1 MDRLWTWF
9 PTRRRGSYSLAEPD
23 TPNINEAKEKKTGK
37 KKWKNIFSRD
47 RKPKDAGKLL
57 KEALEGQVRQQPE
70 GDEGL
75 ELHSSLEDISPGVLE
90 LHADTEAGALKNT
103 SLDETRGD
111 TEMLLSVEEFEA
123 EAEALT
129 NTSLDE
135 TRDISLDK
143 TRGNAE
149 MLLPV
154 SELEAEPEVLNNTS
168 LDETKDVAEMLLP
181 VSELEAEPEVLNN
194 TSLDETKDVAEM
206 LLPVSELEAE
216 PEVLNNTS
224 LDETKDVAEML
235 LSVRE
240 LEAEAEAL
248 KDLIKTS
255 LVESE
260 ETELQNRGDNEA
272 DLFSNGDDGGIT
284 GEHGRRKKIR
294 RGTRGRGRKIYYK
307 KKDNNGSEIINEVKV
322 EAEAEAEAEVL
333 TNTSLD
339 ETKDVAEML
348 LPVSELEAEPEVLNN
363 TSLDETKDVAGM
375 LLPVRELEAEAEA
388 LKDLIKTSLV
398 ESEETELQNRGDT
411 EADLFSNGDDGGITG
426 EHGQRKKIRRGTRG
440 RGRKINYKKKDNNGS
455 EIINEVKAEAEAEA
469 EVAEMKN
476 VHSDEKDSSADLLNP
491 DQPLG
496 EERKQWIGRGD
507 PEDGMKQKKIR
518 RGTRGLGRKIIYKKD
533 ASKAEESAA
542 GFNH

>member
-1 MDRLWTWF
+1 
-9 PTRRRGSYSLAEPD
+9 
-23 TPNINEAKEKKTGK
+23 
-37 KKWKNIFSRD
+37 
-47 RKPKDAGKLL
+47 
-57 KEALEGQVRQQPE
+57 
-70 GDEGL
+70 
-75 ELHSSLEDISPGVLE
+75 
-90 LHADTEAGALKNT
+90 
-103 SLDETRGD
+103 
-111 TEMLLSVEEFEA
+111 MLLPVEELEA

-154 SELEAEPEVLNNTS
+154 GELEAEPEVLNNTS
-168 LDETKDVAEMLLP
+168 LDETKDNAAMLLP

-206 LLPVSELEAE
+206 LLPV
-216 PEVLNNTS
+216 
-224 LDETKDVAEML
+224 
-235 LSVRE
+235 RE

-255 LVESE
+255 L
-260 ETELQNRGDNEA
+260 
-272 DLFSNGDDGGIT
+272 F
-284 GEHGRRKKIR
+284 
-294 RGTRGRGRKIYYK
+294 
-307 KKDNNGSEIINEVKV
+307 
-322 EAEAEAEAEVL
+322 
-333 TNTSLD
+333 
-339 ETKDVAEML
+339 
-348 LPVSELEAEPEVLNN
+348 
-363 TSLDETKDVAGM
+363 
-375 LLPVRELEAEAEA
+375 
-388 LKDLIKTSLV
+388 

-426 EHGQRKKIRRGTRG
+426 EHGRRKKIRRGTRG

-476 VHSDEKDSSADLLNP
+476 VHLDEKDSSADLLNP

-507 PEDGMKQKKIR
+507 PEDGMKQKKKIR
-518 RGTRGLGRKIIYKKD
+518 RGTRGRCRKIIYKKD

-542 GFNH
+542 GFNHQNSDYVCTKKTNKVQQ